1 MSRIKFITG
10 KKLHMPDLYLI
21 LVILYRVF
29 LDWSY
34 SEIFV
39 KNYDYFNFINKATT
53 HSRIASW
60 AILLLFTVMVRNCYK
75 NQVFSKE
82 ILYLL
87 FLISVVPFT
96 TMIAFHQF
104 TMGYIF
110 WNSVYWFI
118 LFLADNILTHLK
130 KFRNIQINMRKI
142 SSAKMLKIVAV
153 ISFAVVLYIS
163 SRYTGFRFYFSF
175 RGTYD
180 LRVEAKEFNMPA
192 LLRYAFSWT
201 RAINPIL
208 LAYFM
213 RSKQHVFTGLC
224 VLVQLLSFGI
234 NGMKSTLFFMAIV
247 IGVNLL
253 PRFWISRMNQFI
265 LFGMTGLGVVSYL
278 EYALR
283 GTYYIASLIIMRVM
297 FLPNLI
303 SFYYYDFFSTH
314 TPDYFRASILRFAGA
329 KTPYPDL
336 QHLIGNLYFH
346 SEAMGSNDGLIA
358 DALTNFGLP
367 GIFIM
372 PVVLVLSFKLLDRV
386 AEGLDE
392 KICIIEAAILT
403 LTLIS
408 NFFTS
413 ILLTN
418 GLILVMLLLKMIKKP
433 SFTDHK
439 IRFAPK
445 HLKWSGR

>member
-10 KKLHMPDLYLI
+10 KKIYQPDFYMV
-21 LVILYRVF
+21 LVVLYRVF

-34 SEIFV
+34 AEIFV
-39 KNYDYFNFINKATT
+39 KNYDYFNFVNQATEN
-53 HSRIASW
+53 SYFVSW
-60 AILLLFTVMVRNCYK
+60 VLLLLFSVMVKDCYK
-75 NQVFSKE
+75 NQIFSKE

-87 FLISVVPFT
+87 FLVSVVPFT
-96 TMIAFHQF
+96 TMIAFGQF
-104 TMGYIF
+104 TRGYIF
-110 WNSVYWFI
+110 WNSIYWFVLIFVDSI
-118 LFLADNILTHLK
+118 LSHIK
-130 KFRNIQINMRKI
+130 KFNKIQINMRRIASDKV
-142 SSAKMLKIVAV
+142 LKIVAI
-153 ISFAVVLYIS
+153 ISFMVVLYIS

-180 LRVEAKEFNMPA
+180 LRVEARAFNMPT

-213 RSKQHVFTGLC
+213 RSKQHIFTGLC
-224 VLVQLLSFGI
+224 ILVQLLSFGI

-247 IGVNLL
+247 IAVNLF
-253 PRFWISRMNQFI
+253 PRFRLSRMNQLI
-265 LFGMTGLGVVSYL
+265 LFGMTGLGFVSYL
-278 EYALR
+278 EYVLR

-303 SFYYYDFFSTH
+303 SFYYYDFFSAH
-314 TPDYFRASILRFAGA
+314 TPDYFRASILRFVGA
-329 KTPYPDL
+329 VTPYPDL
-336 QHLIGNLYFH
+336 QHLIGNKYFH

-367 GIFIM
+367 GVFIM
-372 PVVLVLSFKLLDRV
+372 PVVLVLSFKLIDRMV
-386 AEGLDE
+386 EGLDE
-392 KICIIEAAILT
+392 RIYLIEAAILT

-418 GLILVMLLLKMIKKP
+418 GLILIVLLLKIIKKS
-433 SFTDHK
+433 SFATYR
-439 IRFAPK
+439 IRFFPK
-445 HLKWSGR
+445 H